1 MTPEL
6 NAETQ
11 ALYDAA
17 QGNFTPPA
25 QEETG
30 SLAEH
35 EAQFSNQPR
44 VVEEA
49 DDEPVAPVRHRAK
62 TQRATP
68 DDVEKINTLTARLR
82 AAESDL
88 GVTVEREEGESDRV
102 YNLRRRAELA
112 EAVRE
117 AKRAAV
123 APKPTATLPPVAAQA
138 EFAEKE
144 PTIYDFK
151 FNADGTENE
160 DPYTPWQRALGAYDR
175 RKEAWDARQQESQQ
189 QPHREAMAANQRIL
203 GAYGE
208 GAKSFAAAT
217 PDFNAV
223 IEAVGDRPMPAA
235 MHSAI
240 VSDAKNGPRY
250 AYLMAKS
257 DEIFDDLFAFSASMP
272 VNEHT
277 VAMVQRRL
285 ATRMPA
291 ADTGSAAPTTRPLTP
306 RPPNPVRTVPTMR
319 TSSRPPGES
328 ASLDDHERAYP
339 VSRR

>member
-35 EAQFSNQPR
+35 DAQFSNQPR

-49 DDEPVAPVRHRAK
+49 EDEPAPVRVRHKARSQQAS
-62 TQRATP
+62 A

-102 YNLRRRAELA
+102 YNLRCRAELA

-117 AKRAAV
+117 TRRQAT
-123 APKPTATLPPVAAQA
+123 APKPAPVAAPQPVT
-138 EFAEKE
+138 EFAEPR
-144 PTIYDFK
+144 PTIETFK
-151 FNADGTENE
+151 DKE
-160 DPYTPWQRALGAYDR
+160 DPYTEWMLALAAHDR
-175 RKEAWDARQQESQQ
+175 RRETFEARKQDAQQ
-189 QPHREAMAANQRIL
+189 QPQREAHAANQRIL
-203 GAYGE
+203 GAYSE
-208 GAKSFAAAT
+208 GAKSFAAST
-217 PDFNAV
+217 PDFNAA
-223 IEAVGDRPMPAA
+223 IESVGDRPMPAA

-257 DEIFDDLFAFSASMP
+257 DEIFDDLFAFSASLP

-291 ADTGSAAPTTRPLTP
+291 ADTGSAAPTARPLTP

-319 TSSRPPGES
+319 ASSRAPGES